1 VGCPRPGRW
10 LVPRAGANLTLAR
23 AGEQASLLT
32 LAGAYRLPA
41 TVMAAAPGMVIA
53 GLAAAATIRAFP
65 THIAAGIA
73 CPHANAA

>member
-1 VGCPRPGRW
+1 
-10 LVPRAGANLTLAR
+10 
-23 AGEQASLLT
+23 
-32 LAGAYRLPA
+32 
-41 TVMAAAPGMVIA
+41 MAAAPGMVIA